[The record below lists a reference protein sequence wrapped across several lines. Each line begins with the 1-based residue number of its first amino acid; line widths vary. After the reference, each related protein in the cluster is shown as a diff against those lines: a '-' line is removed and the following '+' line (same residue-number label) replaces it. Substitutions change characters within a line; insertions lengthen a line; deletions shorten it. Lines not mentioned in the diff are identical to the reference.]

1 MSRFTRFAR
10 SRVSSVTLITKESPS
25 LRSNQLLHRQCRD
38 YFVFY
43 LIALHYAVLK
53 IRAFHI
59 LHKQNQIFSNLLK
72 NGKNNNF
79 LKLTPI
85 KYSSNKSSF
94 VRNNNVNFPQN
105 INKIMKIVLVSMPQS
120 LKPNPS
126 NFIFQQ

>member
-1 MSRFTRFAR
+1 M
-10 SRVSSVTLITKESPS
+10 
-25 LRSNQLLHRQCRD
+25 
-38 YFVFY
+38 
-43 LIALHYAVLK
+43 
-53 IRAFHI
+53 
-59 LHKQNQIFSNLLK
+59 
-72 NGKNNNF
+72 GKNNNF